1 MFSVISVMSY
11 PMIGVDV
18 LMYSTEG
25 KSETSYP
32 MTMILLSV
40 VACMQF
46 TAKFPI
52 KYVSL
57 FLLSTI
63 SMPES
68 YNIELAFKVLSI
80 FMCGNLAFS

>member
-32 MTMILLSV
+32 MTTVTYTHLEHLIPRP
-40 VACMQF
+40 
-46 TAKFPI
+46 AK
-52 KYVSL
+52 
-57 FLLSTI
+57 
-63 SMPES
+63 
-68 YNIELAFKVLSI
+68 NII
-80 FMCGNLAFS
+80 